1 MIEEI
6 ARDERMLN
14 DANIHYLPIA
24 IFNFLLFL
32 KKKKSNQASVKSPFR
47 GTSTGAAPLLGRHYF
62 APELIDLNA
71 SEITGTHQEKDR
83 IVWVYRQ

>member
-6 ARDERMLN
+6 ARDERVLN
-14 DANIHYLPIA
+14 NANIHYLPIA

-32 KKKKSNQASVKSPFR
+32 KKKMSNQERANNPFR
-47 GTSTGAAPLLGRHYF
+47 GHFYRRTPLLGGNDFY
-62 APELIDLNA
+62 PELIDLNT
-71 SEITGTHQEKDR
+71 SEVPGTHQEKDR